1 MIVGI
6 GTDIVAV
13 ARLEAMLQRQGDA
26 LIERLLSD
34 HEREGLAR
42 QASPARFLARRF
54 AAKEAMLKALGTGLR
69 EGIRWR
75 DISIVHDTL
84 GKPSAEL
91 RGQARERMEALG
103 GTDICLTISDEQE
116 YAVAFAIIEQR

>member
-13 ARLEAMLQRQGDA
+13 ARLETMLQRQGDA
-26 LIERLLSD
+26 LVDRLLSD
-34 HEREGLAR
+34 HERQGIAG

-54 AAKEAMLKALGTGLR
+54 AAKEAVLKALGTGLR

-75 DISIVHDTL
+75 DISVVHDAL

-103 GTDICLTISDEQE
+103 GTDLHLTISDEQD
-116 YAVAFAIIEQR
+116 YAVAFAIIERR

>member
-26 LIERLLSD
+26 LLERILSEQ
-34 HEREGLAR
+34 EREGLDGRVDRAR
-42 QASPARFLARRF
+42 YLARRF
-54 AAKEAMLKALGTGLR
+54 AAKEAVLKALGTGLR

-75 DISIVHDTL
+75 DISVVHDHL

-91 RGQARERMEALG
+91 RGQARVRMEALG
-103 GTDICLTISDEQE
+103 GERLYLSISDEQD
-116 YAVAFAIIEQR
+116 YAVAFVVIEQG